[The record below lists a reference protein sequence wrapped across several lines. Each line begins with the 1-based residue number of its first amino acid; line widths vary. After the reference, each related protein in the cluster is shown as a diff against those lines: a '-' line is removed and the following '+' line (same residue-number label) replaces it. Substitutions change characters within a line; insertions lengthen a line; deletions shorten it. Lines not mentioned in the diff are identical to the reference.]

1 MVKRLLHCLKSPVLF
16 SLFSLTIAS
25 SCHAATTVNGATT
38 TYQASSEN
46 FANPERGFYINY
58 LTRNQ
63 DSPLKA
69 SELATLKSR
78 NISLVRRIYVIPQY
92 RYSSLPP
99 SFLEFVKQDL
109 GTARQAGVKLV
120 VRFAYNWDISGY
132 DAPRDVI
139 VTHLD
144 QLQPVLTNNH
154 DVIAYLEAGFVGA
167 WGQWNRSSH
176 QLINNTTLDVTE
188 DSRAI
193 FSKMLTVLPSQRMV
207 ALPFPKQKM
216 DMFNTTQPLNSSE
229 AFSGSDR
236 ARTATHN
243 DGFLASSD
251 NLGFY
256 TYRQVERDKQYLSTD
271 NLYVV
276 HGGETASASSHA
288 QPYIGCANAL
298 AEMAR
303 LRWSVLNLEF
313 HRTVVQ
319 GWEQQGCMPE
329 IRRRL
334 GYRFRLIRTTIPNQ
348 VKPSGTFA
356 MNFVVTND
364 GWANAYNPRKVEI
377 VLRHKQTKKEHYI
390 QVNEDPRRWLP
401 GSTKT
406 VTVEAGIPANMPS
419 GEYQVLLNL
428 PDPSPKLS
436 SRPEYSIRLANQNM
450 WEAATGYNLLSS
462 SVTVTSNALG
472 SNYSGT
478 QVFSSR

>member
-1 MVKRLLHCLKSPVLF
+1 MVRKLLQRLRTPIIF
-16 SLFSLTIAS
+16 SLLSLTVAG
-25 SCHAATTVNGATT
+25 SCHAAITVSGETKN
-38 TYQASSEN
+38 YQVSQEN
-46 FANPERGFYINY
+46 FTNPERGFYINY
-58 LTRNQ
+58 LTRHQ
-63 DSPLKA
+63 ESPLKA
-69 SELATLKSR
+69 SQLATLKSR
-78 NISLVRRIYVIPQY
+78 NISLVRRLYIIPQY
-92 RYSSLPP
+92 RYNSLPP

-109 GTARQAGVKLV
+109 DAARQAGIKLV
-120 VRFAYNWDISGY
+120 VRFAYNWDIGGY

-139 VTHLD
+139 LTHLE
-144 QLQPVLTNNH
+144 QLRPVLTNNH
-154 DVIAYLEAGFVGA
+154 DVIAYLEAGFIGA

-176 QLINNTTLDVTE
+176 QLINNTTLDITA

-193 FSKMLTVLPSQRMV
+193 FSKMLSVLPSQRMV

-216 DMFNTTQPLNSSE
+216 DMFNTTQPLKSSE

-276 HGGETASASSHA
+276 HGGETASASSYA

-298 AEMAR
+298 TEMAQ

-313 HRTVVQ
+313 HHTVVQ
-319 GWEQQGCMPE
+319 GWEKQGCMPE
-329 IRRRL
+329 IKKRL
-334 GYRFRLIRTTIPNQ
+334 GYRFRLLKSTIPNQ
-348 VKPSGTFA
+348 VKPAGTFA

-377 VLRHKQTKKEHYI
+377 VLRHKQTKKEYYI
-390 QVNEDPRRWLP
+390 PVNEDPRKWLP

-428 PDPSPKLS
+428 PDPSSMLYN
-436 SRPEYSIRLANQNM
+436 RPAYSVRLANQNT
-450 WEAATGYNLLSS
+450 WEAATGYNLLSTT
-462 SVTVTSNALG
+462 VTVTSNGSG

-478 QVFSSR
+478 QIFTSR